1 MHSAIK
7 RNEILLFVKTWMDLE
22 GINAKWSHSEKDK
35 YDFNYMWNLENKWIE
50 HNKANSLTDTENKQV
65 VVPQGRNIEGG
76 GISEIG
82 KEN

>member
-1 MHSAIK
+1 
-7 RNEILLFVKTWMDLE
+7 
-22 GINAKWSHSEKDK
+22 
-35 YDFNYMWNLENKWIE
+35 MWNLENKWIE